1 MIGINQNKWGN
12 DLEADIIREI
22 DDELRTQS
30 DIDPKEVNGFFS
42 KKGAVEM
49 LLFLGDGPKPF
60 ETLNK
65 VMTVSRSTVSNRLTE
80 ASKIGIISEETVY
93 LPDKKVRPYRLN
105 LTGLLCMDIANKC
118 GISQAFEQWYESRER
133 YRNKIVEF
141 NNEVEELFEIEDEE
155 EPIPEL
161 EDLLSDHIKDTAGKT
176 VYLDI

>member
-12 DLEADIIREI
+12 QLEAEIISEI
-22 DDELRTQS
+22 DDELRIQQDVDS
-30 DIDPKEVNGFFS
+30 KEVKGFFS

-60 ETLNK
+60 ETLDNL
-65 VMTVSRSTVSNRLTE
+65 MTVSRSTVSNRLTE

-118 GISQAFEQWYESRER
+118 GISQAFEEWYESRKR
-133 YRNKIVEF
+133 YQDKIVEF
-141 NNEVEELFEIEDEE
+141 NDGVKDLFDEEEDE

-161 EDLLSDHIKDTAGKT
+161 EHLLSEHIKETAGRT